1 MGCQNEQVCQGRT
14 SVKRFERSNTLDIVL
29 YKNIHFVYHLQK
41 HYTEVMAKFRK
52 FQRPVDFEPK
62 LTHVKRVLDEIE
74 ERIHLIEL
82 RSEDPDIIQG
92 QLDQCMVGSIS
103 FCIQMFSCI
112 FLCVRKMYPFLT
124 ESA

>member
-1 MGCQNEQVCQGRT
+1 
-14 SVKRFERSNTLDIVL
+14 
-29 YKNIHFVYHLQK
+29 
-41 HYTEVMAKFRK
+41 MAKFRK

-92 QLDQCMVGSIS
+92 QLDQCMVGSVWL
-103 FCIQMFSCI
+103 CIQMCFYILHHFLI
-112 FLCVRKMYPFLT
+112 FFVCQKNYFLLLAW
-124 ESA
+124 SA

>member
-1 MGCQNEQVCQGRT
+1 MDVFVRTLPIKITCLQMKIILSSPLHCQLSRV
-14 SVKRFERSNTLDIVL
+14 
-29 YKNIHFVYHLQK
+29 LQK

-82 RSEDPDIIQG
+82 RSEDPDVIQG
-92 QLDQCMVGSIS
+92 QLDQCMVGSIFKCIAQ
-103 FCIQMFSCI
+103 FCIYFCTI
-112 FLCVRKMYPFLT
+112 L
-124 ESA
+124 

>member
-1 MGCQNEQVCQGRT
+1 
-14 SVKRFERSNTLDIVL
+14 
-29 YKNIHFVYHLQK
+29 
-41 HYTEVMAKFRK
+41 MAKFRK

-92 QLDQCMVGSIS
+92 QLDQCMVGSILK
-103 FCIQMFSCI
+103 CIAQFFFFAQFYKKHVMSKYMLNILITGSC
-112 FLCVRKMYPFLT
+112 FVVWLL
-124 ESA
+124 

>member
-1 MGCQNEQVCQGRT
+1 
-14 SVKRFERSNTLDIVL
+14 
-29 YKNIHFVYHLQK
+29 
-41 HYTEVMAKFRK
+41 MAKFRK

-92 QLDQCMVGSIS
+92 QLDQCMVGSILK
-103 FCIQMFSCI
+103 CIAQF
-112 FLCVRKMYPFLT
+112 FLCTVL
-124 ESA
+124 